1 MPALTGGHS
10 FYFRNPSFSVKP
22 TFSVSLPPQI
32 AAADKEIDE
41 LVYQLYGLTDDEI
54 KVVKGE

>member
-10 FYFRNPSFSVKP
+10 FYVRNPSFSVKP

-32 AAADKEIDE
+32 AAADKDIDDM
-41 LVYQLYGLTDDEI
+41 VYQLYDLTEDEI
-54 KVVKGE
+54 KVVEGE